1 MAENTIR
8 KIKWFW
14 PWQDEQEEAWLRS
27 MSQKGW
33 HLSSVGLPGIY
44 RFRAGEPRDYVYR
57 LDYQTYKKKDQ
68 QDYLQ
73 LFIDAGWEYLGN
85 MSGWG
90 HYFRKEVR
98 EGETLEIFTDV
109 ESKVSK
115 YKRVLVFLTFFAVIE
130 SMFVTVYANNIW
142 GDYPYPWWG
151 IIRIISLLIPLAVV
165 VFIYAIIRLVLR
177 IRQLRRL

>member
-8 KIKWFW
+8 KIQWFW

-33 HLSSVGLPGIY
+33 HLSSMGLPCIY

-57 LDYQTYKKKDQ
+57 LDYQIHKKGDQ

-73 LFIDAGWEYLGN
+73 LFHDAGWEHLGQ
-85 MSGWG
+85 MTAW
-90 HYFRKEVR
+90 HYFRKEVE
-98 EGETLEIFTDV
+98 EGEALEIYTDV
-109 ESKVSK
+109 ESKVAK
-115 YKRVLVFLTFFAVIE
+115 YQRVLAYLAFFVVILIAV
-130 SMFVTVYANNIW
+130 SHSIW
-142 GDYPYPWWG
+142 SDIPYSWWV
-151 IIRIISLLIPLAVV
+151 IFRVIYLLVMGCLIFSIV
-165 VFIYAIIRLVLR
+165 RLVLK

>member
-1 MAENTIR
+1 MSENTIR
-8 KIKWFW
+8 KFKWFW

-33 HLSSVGLPGIY
+33 HLFSLGLPCIY

-57 LDYQTYKKKDQ
+57 LDYPMYKKRDQ

-73 LFIDAGWEYLGN
+73 LFSDAGWEYLGK

-90 HYFRKEVR
+90 HYFRKEAG

-109 ESKVSK
+109 ESKIAK
-115 YKRVLVFLTFFAVIE
+115 YKRVLTYLTFLTVIYIAVL
-130 SMFVTVYANNIW
+130 NNVW
-142 GDYPYPWWG
+142 FDYPYSWWF
-151 IIRIISLLIPLAVV
+151 IIRVIYLLVMVGLISSIIKLI
-165 VFIYAIIRLVLR
+165 LR